1 MCQPTAIATI
11 VLGLSATLMALPAQ
25 AQNLPPCAQIRAACE
40 QAGFV
45 QGAVRDGYGLQID
58 CIRPILQG
66 VPQPP
71 RATMPLPPVDPGI
84 VAACRQRMASGPA
97 NVGRPNVASA
107 GVPPCGPDQPP
118 LPPRHAPNRPAEPD
132 QAPQRQ
138 DQPGQQSP
146 PQSEPQ
152 Q

>member
-1 MCQPTAIATI
+1 MRQPTALATI
-11 VLGLSATLMALPAQ
+11 ILGLSATPVALPAQ
-25 AQNLPPCAQIRAACE
+25 AQSLPPCAEIRAACE

-58 CIRPILQG
+58 CIRPILLG

-71 RATMPLPPVDPGI
+71 RATMPLPPVDPRI
-84 VAACRQRMASGPA
+84 VAACRQRMAGGTTSI
-97 NVGRPNVASA
+97 GRPNVASA

-118 LPPRHAPNRPAEPD
+118 LPRRTPHQAAEPD
-132 QAPQRQ
+132 QSPQPQ
-138 DQPGQQSP
+138 DQSGPQSP
-146 PQSEPQ
+146 AQPDPQ